1 MQMFE
6 RFGFI
11 ASSEEFDGDGI
22 IYFEIWLSPVSEI
35 YSLEKI
41 MILCK
46 LLSIGRLA

>member
-35 YSLEKI
+35 YCLEKR

-46 LLSIGRLA
+46 LLSIRLLA